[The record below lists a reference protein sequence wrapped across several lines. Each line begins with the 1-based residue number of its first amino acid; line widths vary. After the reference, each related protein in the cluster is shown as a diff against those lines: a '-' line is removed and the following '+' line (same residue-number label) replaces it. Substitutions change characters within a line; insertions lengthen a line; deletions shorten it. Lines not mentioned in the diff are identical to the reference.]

1 MLKKMVNKRKK
12 ENKKKEGTEDIVVE
26 KNPEEKEMG
35 KSTLRKPNLIKN
47 ATLSQNMKMNKTKE
61 KNLLH
66 LLQVDLSLKR
76 DSSKGR
82 KFAS

>member
-1 MLKKMVNKRKK
+1 MLKKLVNKRKK

>member
-1 MLKKMVNKRKK
+1 MVNKRKK

>member
-1 MLKKMVNKRKK
+1 MVNKRKK

-66 LLQVDLSLKR
+66 LLQVDLSLKQ